1 MPINRLLA
9 VLLLSTILLPIACKQ
24 KGKQGTWITDEA
36 GNRLSLV
43 LSQEQI
49 AHAGITFL
57 PAGKHPDEQYV
68 TCPGYLGIPPGNV
81 FQVSVPAGGILKTI
95 AVFQGK
101 YAEAGTVLATLESM
115 AYIEL
120 QQEYLETKSRYDYFH
135 QEFER
140 QGELTMENASSVKK
154 MQLAQRDYLA
164 VEIKLGSL
172 KAQLALL
179 GIPAD
184 SIDMDNLSAEIEIK
198 APVNGTITEI
208 HASPGIFMKPGDG
221 LFEISGNR
229 NLNITLTVPERHFPL
244 LHNGQEIL
252 FSLPY
257 DSLSAYEAR
266 ISRISEKI
274 DPASKTFYAIAA
286 ISKGPVNLAPGL
298 SVKARILAGVDT
310 LTVVPSEAVV
320 HEQTGTH
327 LYIMNNGV
335 FSPVEVEIIRN
346 EGDNTLIRGNSPA
359 AVSDSIV
366 ITGSDFLN
374 AIFSE

>member
-1 MPINRLLA
+1 MPINRLFA
-9 VLLLSTILLPIACKQ
+9 ALLLSTFLLPIACKQ
-24 KGKQGTWITDEA
+24 NGKQGTWITDDA
-36 GNRLSLV
+36 GDRVSLV
-43 LSQEQI
+43 LSPEQI
-49 AHAGITFL
+49 TRAGITFL
-57 PAGKHPDEQYV
+57 PAGKQPDEQYI
-68 TCPGYLGIPPGNV
+68 TCPGYLGIPPGNLL
-81 FQVSVPAGGILKTI
+81 QVSVPAGGILKTI
-95 AVFQGK
+95 AVFPGNYVEK
-101 YAEAGTVLATLESM
+101 GTVLATLESIG
-115 AYIEL
+115 YIEL
-120 QQEYLETKSRYDYFH
+120 QQEFLETKSRYDYFH

-179 GIPAD
+179 GIVTD
-184 SIDMDNLSAEIEIK
+184 SIDVDNLTAEIDIK

-229 NLNITLTVPERHFPL
+229 NLIITLTVPERHFPL
-244 LHNGQEIL
+244 LHKGQHIL

-274 DPASKTFYAIAA
+274 DPASHTFYAVAA
-286 ISKGPVNLAPGL
+286 ISKMPVNMAPGL
-298 SVKARILAGVDT
+298 SVKARILTGVDT
-310 LTVVPSEAVV
+310 LTVVPSEAVINGK
-320 HEQTGTH
+320 TGTR
-327 LYIMNNGV
+327 LYIMNNGA
-335 FSPVEVEIIRN
+335 FSPSEVKIIRK
-346 EGDNTLIRGNSPA
+346 EGENTLISVISPVA
-359 AVSDSIV
+359 INDSVV
-366 ITGSDFLN
+366 IKGSAFLN